1 MNQLIIAVFAAAAVA
16 IVVAIVWGLLGPTR
30 RSDQSG
36 PHVDLAEHNRK
47 KAAERDNDESS

>member
-16 IVVAIVWGLLGPTR
+16 IVVLVAWGLLGPAR